1 MFQYTITLRRPRVA
15 NFADTTTS
23 ATMFIKTT
31 FKDSKNVNRV
41 RTYALKYNLAISV
54 FFDITKV
61 SDFRCKNAD
70 VSTTQEMCHVI
81 YIFFGSALG
90 KI

>member
-54 FFDITKV
+54 FFDTTKV

-70 VSTTQEMCHVI
+70 VSTTQKVCHVI
-81 YIFFGSALG
+81 HMFFVSSLG
-90 KI
+90 KV